1 MPIRPAAAARPGV
14 KRVKP
19 QWEVTVFHTAGVSRI
34 EMDHHANT
42 HADHPG
48 IPSVPRRRRFAL
60 FLSIVAGALILL
72 CDVADCFYLLTCRAR
87 TIDNMV
93 SPPPLPFSSPGQYP
107 AALYIPP
114 GASSNPTLRLYKKSE
129 SVPFLLPDGS
139 TVLEGDEVQIQ
150 YNTAQ
155 LFGVI
160 LSVDGRGV
168 ISQHY
173 PDEGVTS
180 TRIPAGTHVLPFAF
194 KLDDAPGYEIF
205 FFFTSS
211 QPVNIRDIREKT
223 RQIASTGE
231 IPQLPQHTD
240 ENIQTQ
246 KVVLHK
252 AIRE

>member
-1 MPIRPAAAARPGV
+1 
-14 KRVKP
+14 
-19 QWEVTVFHTAGVSRI
+19 
-34 EMDHHANT
+34 MDNHANT
-42 HADHPG
+42 HADHTG
-48 IPSVPRRRRFAL
+48 IPSIPRRRRFVF
-60 FLSIVAGALILL
+60 FLSIVAGTLILL
-72 CDVADCFYLLTCRAR
+72 WDVADCFYLLTCGAR
-87 TIDNMV
+87 TIDIMV

-107 AALYIPP
+107 AALYIPSGAAP
-114 GASSNPTLRLYKKSE
+114 GATLRLYKKSDA
-129 SVPFLLPDGS
+129 VPLLLPDGS

-155 LFGVI
+155 LYGVI

-205 FFFTSS
+205 FLFTSD

-223 RQIASTGE
+223 RQIVSTGE
-231 IPQLPQHTD
+231 MTQLTQHND

>member
-1 MPIRPAAAARPGV
+1 M
-14 KRVKP
+14 
-19 QWEVTVFHTAGVSRI
+19 
-34 EMDHHANT
+34 
-42 HADHPG
+42 
-48 IPSVPRRRRFAL
+48 PRRRHFV
-60 FLSIVAGALILL
+60 FFMSIIAGALILL
-72 CDVADCFYLLTCRAR
+72 CDVTGCFYLLTCRAR
-87 TIDNMV
+87 TIDIFL

-107 AALYIPP
+107 AAIYVPP
-114 GASSNPTLRLYKKSE
+114 GAPPISILRLYKKTE
-129 SVPFLLPDGS
+129 SDPFLLPDGS

-173 PDEGVTS
+173 PDEGTTS

-205 FFFTSS
+205 FLFTSS

-223 RQIASTGE
+223 RQIALTGE
-231 IPQLPQHTD
+231 MPQLPQHDD

>member
-1 MPIRPAAAARPGV
+1 M
-14 KRVKP
+14 
-19 QWEVTVFHTAGVSRI
+19 
-34 EMDHHANT
+34 
-42 HADHPG
+42 
-48 IPSVPRRRRFAL
+48 PRRRRFA
-60 FLSIVAGALILL
+60 FYLSIVAGALILL
-72 CDVADCFYLLTCRAR
+72 CDVADCFYLLTSGAR
-87 TIDNMV
+87 TIDIIIP
-93 SPPPLPFSSPGQYP
+93 PPPLPFSSPGQYP

-114 GASSNPTLRLYKKSE
+114 GAAPGATLRLYKRSE
-129 SVPFLLPDGS
+129 SVPLLLPDGS

-180 TRIPAGTHVLPFAF
+180 TRIPVGTHLLPFAF

-205 FFFTSS
+205 FLFTSN

-231 IPQLPQHTD
+231 KPQLPEHID